1 MEYWQKDIET
11 MNREDLKKLQFERL
25 RKTIEA
31 AGNSPFYSKVFK
43 ENGITADSIQSLDD
57 LQKIPFTTKDDLRNN
72 YPYGMAAIPI
82 KTVSVSIRRAARQV
96 TQQSYCIRPKT
107 WTNGLTRWHAVCIW

>member
-31 AGNSPFYSKVFK
+31 AGNSPSIAKFQRKRHHSRQYTITGRFAKDSFYD
-43 ENGITADSIQSLDD
+43 E
-57 LQKIPFTTKDDLRNN
+57 R
-72 YPYGMAAIPI
+72 
-82 KTVSVSIRRAARQV
+82 
-96 TQQSYCIRPKT
+96 
-107 WTNGLTRWHAVCIW
+107 

>member
-25 RKTIEA
+25 RKTIET

-43 ENGITADSIQSLDD
+43 ENVKRYYRKPNSRIAFGQRLG
-57 LQKIPFTTKDDLRNN
+57 PM
-72 YPYGMAAIPI
+72 G
-82 KTVSVSIRRAARQV
+82 
-96 TQQSYCIRPKT
+96 
-107 WTNGLTRWHAVCIW
+107 

>member
-43 ENGITADSIQSLDD
+43 ENGIIAAM
-57 LQKIPFTTKDDLRNN
+57 
-72 YPYGMAAIPI
+72 PYG
-82 KTVSVSIRRAARQV
+82 
-96 TQQSYCIRPKT
+96 
-107 WTNGLTRWHAVCIW
+107 

>member
-1 MEYWQKDIET
+1 MQKTMEYWQKDIET

-57 LQKIPFTTKDDLRNN
+57 LQKIPFTTKDDPSQQLSVTAWRLFLSR
-72 YPYGMAAIPI
+72 
-82 KTVSVSIRRAARQV
+82 TVSVPFVKRYYRKPNSRIAFGQRLG
-96 TQQSYCIRPKT
+96 PM
-107 WTNGLTRWHAVCIW
+107 G

>member
-31 AGNSPFYSKVFK
+31 A
-43 ENGITADSIQSLDD
+43 
-57 LQKIPFTTKDDLRNN
+57 
-72 YPYGMAAIPI
+72 
-82 KTVSVSIRRAARQV
+82 
-96 TQQSYCIRPKT
+96 
-107 WTNGLTRWHAVCIW
+107 

>member
-82 KTVSVSIRRAARQV
+82 KDCPYPFVKRYYRKPNSRIAFGQRLG
-96 TQQSYCIRPKT
+96 PM
-107 WTNGLTRWHAVCIW
+107 G

>member
-43 ENGITADSIQSLDD
+43 ENGITADSIQSLDYSYQG
-57 LQKIPFTTKDDLRNN
+57 LCPYPFVKRYYRKPNSRIAFGQRLG
-72 YPYGMAAIPI
+72 PMG
-82 KTVSVSIRRAARQV
+82 
-96 TQQSYCIRPKT
+96 
-107 WTNGLTRWHAVCIW
+107 

>member
-57 LQKIPFTTKDDLRNN
+57 LEKIPFTTKDEPSQQLSVRHGGYSYQGLCP
-72 YPYGMAAIPI
+72 YPFIE
-82 KTVSVSIRRAARQV
+82 RHDR
-96 TQQSYCIRPKT
+96 
-107 WTNGLTRWHAVCIW
+107 

>member
-57 LQKIPFTTKDDLRNN
+57 LQKITFTTKDDLRNN
-72 YPYGMAAIPI
+72 YP
-82 KTVSVSIRRAARQV
+82 
-96 TQQSYCIRPKT
+96 
-107 WTNGLTRWHAVCIW
+107 

>member
-31 AGNSPFYSKVFK
+31 AGNSPF
-43 ENGITADSIQSLDD
+43 L
-57 LQKIPFTTKDDLRNN
+57 
-72 YPYGMAAIPI
+72 
-82 KTVSVSIRRAARQV
+82 
-96 TQQSYCIRPKT
+96 QQSFQRKRHHSRQYTITGRFAKDSFYDERRPSQQLSVRHGGYSYQ
-107 WTNGLTRWHAVCIW
+107 GLCPYPFVKRHDR